1 MRKGNSEQQSKTKR
15 NQDNIGEKN
24 ACLTFQRAFGSHFIE
39 GPKWEFYKLHSWH
52 GYWTTFIPLVE
63 CLPEPDLGTE
73 EEGSSHQQAAKNAA
87 CSVRLHTCLI
97 PKRLLQFE
105 AVCAAVGMAGYFRA
119 QETTPFTSANLMQ
132 GFDFAGFCRPS
143 ALGLSRLQLFCWNF
157 VTCRGFNIYFSIS
170 YIRRPGLWDG
180 KSL

>member
-24 ACLTFQRAFGSHFIE
+24 ACLTFQHAFGSHFIE
-39 GPKWEFYKLHSWH
+39 GPKWEFYKLHSWR

-143 ALGLSRLQLFCWNF
+143 ALGLIVKATIILLKLCY
-157 VTCRGFNIYFSIS
+157 V
-170 YIRRPGLWDG
+170 
-180 KSL
+180 